1 MRKKSVVKGAAIL
14 TAANLIT
21 RVMGFFYRIYMSEAI
36 GAEGIGLYQLVMPIY
51 MLSWS
56 ITSSGFS
63 TTVSRLTAR
72 ENAKG
77 NHSNISR
84 IIITSVLLCIA
95 VSFAVAL
102 IMFFGADMIAE
113 NIIKDGR
120 TAISLKILAFS
131 VPFMAVGSC
140 VRGYFLGM
148 QRQTVPAAS
157 QVLEQSVRI
166 ASILVLAPLLSSK
179 GLEYSCAAAV
189 IGVLLGEAFSCIFT
203 IISYNGFKYKDSCGR
218 KADLSAFKCLVLILS
233 MSIPLAATRV
243 SASML
248 TAFENILIPQ
258 KLQAFGETGESA
270 MSIYGNLTGMAI
282 PLIQLP
288 SALLVAIATALV
300 PTITEAVAVG
310 NKRRISETVSLTIMF
325 TSMIGIGTACLFA
338 VFPYELSVAVYDRY
352 ELGSLLI
359 KLVPACPLLYMQIVL
374 SGMLNGLG
382 QHVFIFRNNIIS
394 SVINIIFI
402 CYLVPLY
409 GTDAYITGWCVSL
422 MISVALS
429 VYKVKRLTNIKLD
442 VINWVLKPIISAAAG
457 GLTAK
462 CVLNCLVPSR
472 LVYVLIAVF
481 MLIMYIVFLF
491 AMGAIGIKDLKR
503 LRG

>member
-1 MRKKSVVKGAAIL
+1 MYKKSVVRGAAIL

-51 MLSWS
+51 ILSWS

-72 ENAKG
+72 ENARG
-77 NHSNISR
+77 NHSNINR
-84 IIITSVLLCIA
+84 LIITAVLLCIA
-95 VSFAVAL
+95 ISLSVAV
-102 IMFFGADMIAE
+102 IMFFGADFIADS
-113 NIIKDGR
+113 IIKDYR
-120 TAISLKILAFS
+120 TAVSLKILAFS

-148 QRQTVPAAS
+148 QQQSIPAAS

-166 ASILVLAPLLSSK
+166 ASILVLAPMLSSK
-179 GLEYSCAAAV
+179 GLEYACAAAV
-189 IGVLLGEAFSCIFT
+189 IGVLLGEAFSCVFT
-203 IISYNGFKYKDSCGR
+203 IISYNGFKHKKEYKKRPDISISRCV
-218 KADLSAFKCLVLILS
+218 VLILS

-243 SASML
+243 SASLL

-288 SALLVAIATALV
+288 SALLMAIATALV
-300 PTITEAVAVG
+300 PTISESAAIG
-310 NKRRISETVSLTIMF
+310 NSRRITETVSLTIMF
-325 TSMIGIGTACLFA
+325 TAIIGIGSACLFA
-338 VFPYELSVAVYDRY
+338 VFPHELSVAVYDRY
-352 ELGSLLI
+352 ELGDLLI

-374 SGMLNGLG
+374 SGILNGLG
-382 QHVFIFRNNIIS
+382 RHIFIFRNNIIS

-402 CYLVPLY
+402 CYLVPMY
-409 GTDAYITGWCVSL
+409 GTDAYIAGWCISL
-422 MISVALS
+422 IVSVALS
-429 VYKVKRLTNIKLD
+429 VYKVKSITGTRLNI
-442 VINWVLKPIISAAAG
+442 VNWVFKPIVSAAAG

-462 CVLNCLVPSR
+462 CVLNYLVPSR
-472 LVYVLIAVF
+472 LIYIMIAAF
-481 MLIMYIVFLF
+481 MLLLYVIFLF
-491 AMGAIGIKDLKR
+491 AMGAVSRKDLKC